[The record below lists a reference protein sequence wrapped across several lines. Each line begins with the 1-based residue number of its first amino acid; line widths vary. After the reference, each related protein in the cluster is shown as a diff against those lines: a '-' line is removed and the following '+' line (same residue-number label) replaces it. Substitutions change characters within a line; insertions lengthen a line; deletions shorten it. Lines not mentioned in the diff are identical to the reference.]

1 MKYALITG
9 ATSGIGRAI
18 AEELIKDDCF
28 VYLNYANDSKRADSL
43 GEQFVKYSG
52 QFEFVRTDMSEYNG
66 IEVIEA
72 TLKEEG
78 VHLDYLVINYGM
90 TDRAA
95 FEDISIE
102 NWEQVMRANVGVPC
116 FLVQKLLTEEL
127 FADNA
132 SILCMSSLMANFP
145 HSVSVS
151 YGVSKAALT
160 ALSCNLVKFLTPSGI
175 RINAIEPGF
184 VDTPWQKEKSPEQ
197 RKRIEE
203 KTALGRFAEPEE
215 VARICLATLK
225 NTYLTGSVIPI
236 SGGYGLL

>member
-1 MKYALITG
+1 MKYAFITG
-9 ATSGIGRAI
+9 ATSGIGLAI
-18 AEELIKDDCF
+18 AEELLKDDCF

-43 GEQFVKYSG
+43 GKQLAEYSG
-52 QFEFVRTDMSEYNG
+52 QFKFIRADMSEYSG

-72 TLKEEG
+72 VLKEDDLQ
-78 VHLDYLVINYGM
+78 LDYLAINYGM

-127 FADNA
+127 FAESA
-132 SILCMSSLMANFP
+132 SVLFISSLMASFP

-160 ALSCNLVKFLTPSGI
+160 ALSNNLVKLISPKGI

-184 VDTPWQKEKSPEQ
+184 VDTPWQKEKPEKQ
-197 RKRIEE
+197 RKSIEE
-203 KTALGRFAEPEE
+203 KTALGRFAKPEE
-215 VARICLATLK
+215 VAEICLAALK
-225 NTYLTGSVIPI
+225 NTYMTGSIIPI
-236 SGGYGLL
+236 SGGYSIK